1 LPFERTTEP
10 VGVPLDP
17 ETAMATESDCAVV
30 MLLDAGVTVT
40 VGVVVGAVTVTEAVP
55 EALMYVDELAESGVY
70 LAVSVSEP
78 AASDPAVTVMVAEPE
93 LSVVEA
99 EA

>member
-1 LPFERTTEP
+1 MPFERTTEP

-78 AASDPAVTVMVAEPE
+78 AASDPAGTVMVAEPE

>member
-1 LPFERTTEP
+1 
-10 VGVPLDP
+10 
-17 ETAMATESDCAVV
+17 
-30 MLLDAGVTVT
+30 
-40 VGVVVGAVTVTEAVP
+40 
-55 EALMYVDELAESGVY
+55 MYVDELAESGVY

-78 AASDPAVTVMVAEPE
+78 AASDPAGTVMVAEPE

>member
-1 LPFERTTEP
+1 
-10 VGVPLDP
+10 
-17 ETAMATESDCAVV
+17 

-78 AASDPAVTVMVAEPE
+78 AASDPAGTVMVAEPE